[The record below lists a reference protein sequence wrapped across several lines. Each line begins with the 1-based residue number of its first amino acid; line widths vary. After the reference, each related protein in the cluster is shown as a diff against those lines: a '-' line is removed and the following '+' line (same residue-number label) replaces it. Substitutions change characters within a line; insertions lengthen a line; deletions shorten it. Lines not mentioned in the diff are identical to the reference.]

1 MFLKEMIEQLDI
13 QKPDFCEL
21 YLFGSV
27 VYAETFND
35 IDIAV
40 IYEKEHISLEELVRF
55 RQRLKDFVLKKT
67 GISTDVILLSKDEE
81 VELAFLSNAKTTKL
95 K

>member
-1 MFLKEMIEQLDI
+1 MIDQLDI
-13 QKPDFCEL
+13 QKPNFCKL
-21 YLFGSV
+21 YFFGSV

-40 IYEKEHISLEELVRF
+40 IYEREYISLEELTKF
-55 RQRLKDFVLKKT
+55 RQTLKEFVLQKT
-67 GISTDVILLSKDEE
+67 GISSDVILLSKDEE
-81 VELAFLSNAKTTKL
+81 AELAFLSNAKTTKL